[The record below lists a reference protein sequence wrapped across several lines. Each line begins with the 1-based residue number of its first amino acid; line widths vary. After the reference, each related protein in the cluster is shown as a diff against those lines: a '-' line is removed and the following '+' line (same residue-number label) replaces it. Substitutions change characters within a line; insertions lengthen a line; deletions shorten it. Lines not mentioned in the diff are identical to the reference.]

1 MILALNNTNN
11 FINSSLYYRNRKDF
25 VLIIKKTMKKLIYY
39 PTLEPKDINWLKYAL
54 IYIDN
59 FSPIIP
65 KSNEKDISDIF
76 KLISDN
82 TDLIMTH
89 HPTHNQGNRASKKTL
104 IELENIQR
112 FPNQYKDKFNV
123 MDIEKSLKNVG
134 NWDYVILKD
143 KFNMDFSDE
152 IIDRKF
158 GIRTDNGLRTSKEL
172 ANLFMIFLSEE
183 VAKDEN
189 GNPITDV
196 TEYDNLTTYLRNN
209 ETTKDEVSDKYIRT
223 VIDLNLPKNIKDI
236 QIKNIIE
243 FRNSSEIKELRN
255 KINRSVSNFYKS
267 LENGEDPMQ
276 YLQIYRTV

>member
-1 MILALNNTNN
+1 MALNNTNN